1 MNRMLRVIGL
11 SGVVAATLAVAAN
24 AASSPSVATG
34 GHTSVKQTSVT
45 LLGTVNPNGSATSYF
60 FQWGLTNAYG
70 DTGHVHSAGSGTKV
84 VNVSGYPSG
93 LLPGTVYHY
102 RLVAYNRYGTSAG
115 ADRTVTTAGPPP
127 PGAATGPSTQV
138 SATGVTLTGVIN
150 PNGAATGWRFEYGL
164 SPNYGTFTTGGTVP
178 SGKTPVIVAQ
188 ALAGLEPGTIFHYRL
203 VAFHGTVATSYGTDE
218 IFMTEPSP
226 RPKPSFSATTRP
238 HRAAHRPFVL
248 TTSGRVRG
256 PASIPSVFD
265 CTGSVA
271 VRFYLGRRNISFVL
285 VPVQP
290 DCTFSAQTVFNRL
303 PGHGRAH
310 RHVVLRVGARFRG
323 NGYLQSV
330 GARSQLV
337 TLG

>member
-1 MNRMLRVIGL
+1 MSRTLRVMGL
-11 SGVVAATLAVAAN
+11 SGVVAVVLAAAAS

-34 GHTSVKQTSVT
+34 GHKSVKQTSAT

-70 DTGHVHSAGSGTKV
+70 VTGRVHSAGSGTKI

-115 ADRTVTTAGPPP
+115 ADRTLTTVGPPP
-127 PGAATGPSTQV
+127 PGAATGPTTQL
-138 SATGVTLTGVIN
+138 SATGITVTGVIN

-164 SPNYGTFTTGGTVP
+164 TSNYGTFTTGGTVP
-178 SGKTPVIVAQ
+178 SGKTPVIVAES
-188 ALAGLEPGTIFHYRL
+188 LAGLAPGTIFHYRL
-203 VAFHGTVATSYGTDE
+203 VAFHGTIATSYGADG
-218 IFMTEPSP
+218 IFMTAPSP
-226 RPKPSFSATTRP
+226 RIKPSFSANTKP
-238 HRAAHRPFVL
+238 HHDGHRPFVF
-248 TTSGRVRG
+248 TTAGRVRG

-265 CTGSVA
+265 CGGTAA
-271 VRFYLGRRNISFVL
+271 VRFYLGRRNVSFIL

-290 DCTFSAQTVFNRL
+290 DCTYSAQTVFNRL
-303 PGHGRAH
+303 PGRGRAH
-310 RHVVLRVGARFRG
+310 RYVVLRVAVRFRG
-323 NGYLQSV
+323 NAYLQSV